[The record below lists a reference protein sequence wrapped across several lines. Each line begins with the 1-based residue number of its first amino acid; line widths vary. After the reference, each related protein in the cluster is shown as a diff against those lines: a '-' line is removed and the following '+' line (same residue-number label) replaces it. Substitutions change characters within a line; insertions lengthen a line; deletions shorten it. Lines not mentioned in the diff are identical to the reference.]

1 MALWIRYMQSSRWA
15 EVRLSEIR
23 EEKEENSPA
32 QRGKRRHCSSKCWW
46 TSDRGRR
53 VGWSSVSLLLVR
65 GVELKSLA
73 SWTVWSEEFQ
83 KCFEGKITPTI
94 VLRV

>member
-32 QRGKRRHCSSKCWW
+32 QRGKRRHCLSECGVNLGLASEC
-46 TSDRGRR
+46 
-53 VGWSSVSLLLVR
+53 
-65 GVELKSLA
+65 GVELCLSLVG
-73 SWTVWSEEFQ
+73 VWGGVEVSLERYSNH
-83 KCFEGKITPTI
+83 
-94 VLRV
+94 VRSV